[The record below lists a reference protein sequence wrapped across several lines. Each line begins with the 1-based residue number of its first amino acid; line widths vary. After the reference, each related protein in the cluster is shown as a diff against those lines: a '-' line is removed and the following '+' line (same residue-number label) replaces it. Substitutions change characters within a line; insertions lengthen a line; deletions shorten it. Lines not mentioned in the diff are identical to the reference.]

1 MGFMNDMVS
10 PDSTLDEFLDPH
22 LQLLLLLLS
31 YTSSCYERGAETA
44 LKKEGR
50 LGGLTCEE

>member
-1 MGFMNDMVS
+1 MGFMNDTVS

-22 LQLLLLLLS
+22 LQLLLLLLP
-31 YTSSCYERGAETA
+31 YTSSCYERGAETV

-50 LGGLTCEE
+50 LGALTCEE